1 MNCARCKRAVTK
13 SLDCNTCK
21 LVYHPSCAK
30 EIGKSKVK
38 NCCTKSFIALL
49 SPAKSALN
57 LQEIPGRSSIIRPSS
72 LSNLRRHCS
81 SKSSYKSANSSPRTP
96 PVTSIEDSVFVS
108 HTATPSLKMTEVTTK
123 LPDWSKYS
131 SDEKLN
137 LLLDL
142 TYKNR
147 VSVQNMSQTLDSHTV
162 SIQNLSQILDSHNAD
177 IKNLVTNVKENIKK
191 INQLSS
197 SLDAVNNSLTEITKS
212 QELAQNE
219 IKKLTNDLNKNAIK
233 CNENAASIK
242 LLKSTIDSIA
252 TSTLTQHTSDHKHSS
267 SQLFSTANI
276 NSNLKILALN
286 INSYLPHQAEFEALV
301 NDLQP
306 HIITVVEAWLNP
318 GVDISLKDYMIVRR
332 DRGLI
337 NQDGRYM
344 RGGGI
349 ACFFHAALKTK
360 ILFSSESQDINHP
373 EYLIIDVVLPS
384 TVHILLSAIY
394 RRPQGH
400 LLDNFFV
407 QFNKFYST
415 YNNIVIMGDLNC
427 NLLKS
432 DRPANHLKS
441 FIAESNLHCI
451 PYGATFHTTETHS
464 WLDVI
469 IVDSKD
475 KLGNYS
481 KSLRPFIGGHDYLV
495 CNYKLELTSKYD
507 KTVKFRN
514 FNRCDH
520 IALSTDL
527 TQKLYIAALN
537 LEDLDPNY
545 LVSHLITS
553 TTSALDTHA
562 PFTTRRLT
570 RPSSPW
576 LTKELRTEFHQRD
589 ILYKRARRTR
599 DTNLMILYKKMR
611 KDLKNKLNTARDT
624 YFKSLLENP
633 SQNSNIWSNLKRVG
647 FLKSKKSSPLDHLNA
662 NELNCYY
669 ANILRKHPSCTLDF
683 IKGLPSHTVR
693 KVDSIF
699 NWSNVDIVEVTKNL
713 KLTLQKSKGRSP
725 DDWAKEVGLVINFEK
740 TKVMVLGNSMKL
752 KVLENSGLPQI
763 VIDGK
768 IIPYVSSAK
777 HLGVHLSNNL
787 SWDVHI
793 AQITRKVYAT
803 LKNLKHRKSI
813 LSSSTRKILITA
825 TVIPNIEYC
834 SLVLIDS
841 SKRLDYK
848 LQCLMN
854 NAVRFIFNLK
864 RDEHITPYRCSLNW
878 LTIKSKRSYNLA
890 CFFYKLI
897 NSGEPKRSDRLAT
910 KYNNVIFKIPNFSTN
925 SFENSFTVTAIRLWR
940 DLPADIINA
949 LSLETFKIKAFEFLK
964 HLELEKQTC

>member
-1 MNCARCKRAVTK
+1 
-13 SLDCNTCK
+13 
-21 LVYHPSCAK
+21 
-30 EIGKSKVK
+30 
-38 NCCTKSFIALL
+38 
-49 SPAKSALN
+49 
-57 LQEIPGRSSIIRPSS
+57 
-72 LSNLRRHCS
+72 
-81 SKSSYKSANSSPRTP
+81 
-96 PVTSIEDSVFVS
+96 
-108 HTATPSLKMTEVTTK
+108 
-123 LPDWSKYS
+123 
-131 SDEKLN
+131 
-137 LLLDL
+137 
-142 TYKNR
+142 
-147 VSVQNMSQTLDSHTV
+147 
-162 SIQNLSQILDSHNAD
+162 
-177 IKNLVTNVKENIKK
+177 
-191 INQLSS
+191 
-197 SLDAVNNSLTEITKS
+197 
-212 QELAQNE
+212 
-219 IKKLTNDLNKNAIK
+219 
-233 CNENAASIK
+233 
-242 LLKSTIDSIA
+242 
-252 TSTLTQHTSDHKHSS
+252 
-267 SQLFSTANI
+267 
-276 NSNLKILALN
+276 
-286 INSYLPHQAEFEALV
+286 
-301 NDLQP
+301 
-306 HIITVVEAWLNP
+306 
-318 GVDISLKDYMIVRR
+318 
-332 DRGLI
+332 
-337 NQDGRYM
+337 
-344 RGGGI
+344 
-349 ACFFHAALKTK
+349 
-360 ILFSSESQDINHP
+360 SSESQDINHP

-725 DDWAKEVGLVINFEK
+725 DGLDLKWLKDHIPQISIFLMNILNRSLDTGIFPDAWKLVFIIPHNKINPPKSMSDTRPIANISHLAKVFERIVANQIMDYLETNDILDTHQSGFRKHHSTQAALLLLTDDIRKAIDHEELTYMILFDFSKAFDLVNPAVVYTTMYEIGFSIEVIIWFLSYLTGRSQAVLDPDCSPSDVINTTSGVPQGSILGPILFLIVINEVAKRFKYAKYGLYADDIYTYYHFKISHIREAANMITTEAQAVVDWAKEVGLVINFEK

-897 NSGEPKRSDRLAT
+897 NSGEPKL
-910 KYNNVIFKIPNFSTN
+910 
-925 SFENSFTVTAIRLWR
+925 LR
-940 DLPADIINA
+940 DL
-949 LSLETFKIKAFEFLK
+949 F
-964 HLELEKQTC
+964 